1 MGRNVATSRAEVV
14 GVVSAAAAAALFSC
28 VSERRQRELSEL
40 ATREA
45 RVVFPDPGI
54 PLTATRYRLFAG
66 RLASLCW
73 SLSTRWETCSSMA
86 AVVVGL
92 VVVVIVIVVVE
103 IVGKV
108 EAGLHVQ
115 VR

>member
-14 GVVSAAAAAALFSC
+14 GVVSAAALFSC

-40 ATREA
+40 VTREA

-73 SLSTRWETCSSMA
+73 SLSTRWETCSSIGA
-86 AVVVGL
+86 VVGL

>member
-14 GVVSAAAAAALFSC
+14 GVVWAAAAALFSC
-28 VSERRQRELSEL
+28 VSERRQRELREL

-54 PLTATRYRLFAG
+54 PLTATRYRLFVG

-73 SLSTRWETCSSMA
+73 SLSTRWETCSSMG
-86 AVVVGL
+86 AVVVEL
-92 VVVVIVIVVVE
+92 VGVVVIVIVVVRS
-103 IVGKV
+103 KV
-108 EAGLHVQ
+108 DDLGYVY
-115 VR
+115 RWR

>member
-1 MGRNVATSRAEVV
+1 MV
-14 GVVSAAAAAALFSC
+14 GVVSAAAAALFSC

-73 SLSTRWETCSSMA
+73 SLSTRWETCSSMG
-86 AVVVGL
+86 AVVVEL
-92 VVVVIVIVVVE
+92 VVVVVIVIVVVE